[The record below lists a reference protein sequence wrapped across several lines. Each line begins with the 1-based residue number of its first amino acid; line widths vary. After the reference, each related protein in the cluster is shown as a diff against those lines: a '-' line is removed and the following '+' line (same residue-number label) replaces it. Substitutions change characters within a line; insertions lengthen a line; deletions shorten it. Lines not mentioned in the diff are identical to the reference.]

1 MDYYV
6 DDNLTPELTPD
17 TFFADISGVID
28 AILPLFSLVTI
39 IIVMCAIFKIVKG
52 FSNEDRE
59 EMVQGV
65 STFLVGAISMVVPSI
80 VRKLVSND
88 IVERQEMIENAPK
101 PDKNEIVESLR
112 KEEIFG
118 QTEEVVNQV
127 VVQNEF
133 PTQTVVLIVCILI
146 VVAIAIGSVF
156 LYKKRMAFEKESEY

>member
-1 MDYYV
+1 MDLIYIENYSLFL
-6 DDNLTPELTPD
+6 DLKLLIMT
-17 TFFADISGVID
+17 IK
-28 AILPLFSLVTI
+28 ILFMRESTE
-39 IIVMCAIFKIVKG
+39 G